1 MIIFKSPSLTVA
13 SVEKKELVTILNKII
28 EDLDLNLKKT
38 LMTKSDKTET
48 KQKITLLKNFNKRLD
63 TIIKEDIEKQ
73 LQSHEWLTKLVEDQL
88 KHKETFYTFGQN
100 FENKQAKNK
109 FKNVTVRKR
118 KLLLL
123 TSEDRLKELPSIYS
137 KIPADST
144 KKIESAKEIFSN
156 IIKRIPPESYEKS
169 KIDYDQSNNINIS
182 EMKYE
187 SDDNEFA
194 C

>member
-1 MIIFKSPSLTVA
+1 MIQQKQ
-13 SVEKKELVTILNKII
+13 KK
-28 EDLDLNLKKT
+28 
-38 LMTKSDKTET
+38 
-48 KQKITLLKNFNKRLD
+48 KITLLKNVNIRLD